1 MKELRFIQL
10 HEGRKE
16 LFDMAKEVWLPFI
29 HEVNANDGKA
39 QGDDAIIDGLKK
51 RIHIQ
56 GTRKDMH
63 FEVVLLGDEVIG
75 ISMFAID
82 LGTIYGLLDQPGY
95 GTVMGFYIKPE
106 FRRKGFGRAFYEHIQ
121 TVLQNDGA
129 SKMYICP
136 DAVTGVPFWK
146 AMGFSDSG
154 KFDPDDKKPIYI
166 KEIAL

>member
-10 HEGRKE
+10 QESNDE
-16 LFDMAKEVWLPFI
+16 LFNMAKEVWLPFI
-29 HEVNANDGKA
+29 HEVNSNDGKI
-39 QGDDAIIDGLKK
+39 QIDDEIIDGLKK

-63 FEVVLLGDEVIG
+63 FEVALLGDEVIG

-82 LGTIYGLLDQPGY
+82 LGTIYGLLDRPGY

-106 FRRKGFGRAFYEHIQ
+106 YRRKGLGRVFWEHIQ
-121 TVLQNDGA
+121 IVLQNDGA
-129 SKMYICP
+129 SKMYVCP

-146 AMGFSDSG
+146 AMGFSNSG
-154 KFDPDDKKPIYI
+154 KIDPDDKKPIYI
-166 KEIAL
+166 KTIVK

>member
-1 MKELRFIQL
+1 MKELRFTQL
-10 HEGRKE
+10 QKGNKE
-16 LFDMAKEVWLPFI
+16 LFSMAREVWLPFI
-29 HEVNANDGKA
+29 HEVNANDGII
-39 QGDDAIIDGLKK
+39 QSDDEIINGLKK
-51 RIHIQ
+51 RIQIQ

-63 FEVVLLGDEVIG
+63 FEVVLLGNEVVG

-95 GTVMGFYIKPE
+95 GTVMGFYIKPKY
-106 FRRKGFGRAFYEHIQ
+106 RRNGFGRAFFEHIQ
-121 TVLQNDGA
+121 MVLQNDGA

-146 AMGFSDSG
+146 SMGFSDSG

-166 KEIAL
+166 KTIVK